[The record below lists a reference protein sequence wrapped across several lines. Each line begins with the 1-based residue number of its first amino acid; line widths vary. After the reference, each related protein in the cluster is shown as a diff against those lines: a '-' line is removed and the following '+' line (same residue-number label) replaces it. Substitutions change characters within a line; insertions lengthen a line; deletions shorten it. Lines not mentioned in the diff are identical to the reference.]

1 MKVPVSFQDN
11 WGEPLYLWFRHAFQS
26 LALKVGIEKRKK
38 RNCTFAMEKF
48 LIIIYLHVIKS
59 NQQWA
64 QQFLAPFFCEANNT
78 PPTCFT
84 QHSTTWSIQ
93 NEVIVDPYPFSV
105 EHNDKATFQSYSMN
119 HPGGSPSNPFEYW
132 GWITFTSS
140 VDIIRFQPQL
150 NGS

>member
-11 WGEPLYLWFRHAFQS
+11 WGEPLDLWFRHAFQS

-105 EHNDKATFQSYSMN
+105 EHNDKATFQSATAWTIQGVPQLTHLSIEDESLS
-119 HPGGSPSNPFEYW
+119 HPLL
-132 GWITFTSS
+132 TSS
-140 VDIIRFQPQL
+140 DSSH
-150 NGS
+150 N